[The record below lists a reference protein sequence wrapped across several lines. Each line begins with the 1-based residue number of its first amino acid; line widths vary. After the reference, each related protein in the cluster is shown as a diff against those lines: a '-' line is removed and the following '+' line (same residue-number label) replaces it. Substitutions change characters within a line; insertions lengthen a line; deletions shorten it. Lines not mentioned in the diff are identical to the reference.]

1 MSDHPTPSP
10 TPLGTCDN
18 NDRFRGDKPH
28 PKGDLCINW
37 TPEPSPGTERK
48 EGRASEIAEPLVLRP
63 DGGEVDRGYP
73 VGSSAPL
80 STPSP
85 TPETRSKNLMVRLT
99 PETYDKLKGLADSQE
114 RSVAQEA
121 RLAIRIYLEDDP
133 R

>member
-1 MSDHPTPSP
+1 MTPSP
-10 TPLGTCDN
+10 DP
-18 NDRFRGDKPH
+18 
-28 PKGDLCINW
+28 
-37 TPEPSPGTERK
+37 
-48 EGRASEIAEPLVLRP
+48 
-63 DGGEVDRGYP
+63 
-73 VGSSAPL
+73 
-80 STPSP
+80 TPSP